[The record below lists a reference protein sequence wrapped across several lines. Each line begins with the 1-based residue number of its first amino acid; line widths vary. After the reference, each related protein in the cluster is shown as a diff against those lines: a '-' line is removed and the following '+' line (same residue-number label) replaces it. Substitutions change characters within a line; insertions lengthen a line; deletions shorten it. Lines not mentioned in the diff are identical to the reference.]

1 MVNRGYNVSIFGG
14 HAFVRGLGV
23 SRHRWRNHN
32 ELGLS
37 LSGIFGLA
45 RVDFAYHIEG
55 KRFPYPTFGLAR
67 LF

>member
-1 MVNRGYNVSIFGG
+1 MVERGYNVSVFGG

-23 SRHRWRNHN
+23 SRHSWRRHN

-45 RVDFAYHIEG
+45 RVDFAYHIEE
-55 KRFPYPTFGLAR
+55 KRFLYPTFGLAR